1 MNVGGRRVGRGG
13 PPPSDIWGRES
24 VAAWVKWHDLWEG
37 AAEGLSARMIALA
50 EIGPGQRILDVAT
63 GLGEPAL
70 TVARRIAPTG
80 RVDAIDTSE
89 TMLAHARERAAR
101 LGLDNVAFEVMA
113 GERLAYPPASFD
125 ALLCRWGLM
134 FLKDLPRTLAGFHRR
149 LVPGGRLVAAVW
161 GPPERVPAVSLSGFE
176 LHRVLGL
183 PAPARRPMSAFALSD
198 TGALCRGVEEAG
210 FRDVRG
216 EWLNVEFLF
225 ESVEAFVE
233 FRKDR
238 SLSLRA
244 ELARFSEAERD
255 AAWQAVAEAA
265 RRYAGPDGR
274 LRMTNAAYLLAARR

>member
-1 MNVGGRRVGRGG
+1 MNVGRRTAGRGA
-13 PPPSDIWGRES
+13 PPPSGEWGSES
-24 VAAWVKWHDLWEG
+24 AAAWVKWHDLWEG
-37 AAEGLSARMIALA
+37 AARGLSERMIALA
-50 EIGPGQRILDVAT
+50 DIGPGQRVLDVAT

-70 TVARRIAPTG
+70 SVARRIIHNG

-89 TMLAHARERAAR
+89 TMLAYARERAAR
-101 LGLDNVAFEVMA
+101 LGLDNVDFEVMA
-113 GERLAYPPASFD
+113 GERIAYPAATFD

-134 FLKDLPRTLAGFHRR
+134 FLEDLPRTLAGFRR
-149 LVPGGRLVAAVW
+149 CLVPGGRLVAAVW

-183 PAPARRPMSAFALSD
+183 PAPAQRPMSAFALSD

-225 ESVEAFVE
+225 ESVEAFVA

-244 ELARFSEAERD
+244 ELVRFSEAERD

-274 LRMTNAAYLLAARR
+274 LRMANDAYCLAARR